1 MRIIAGTLRGRRLHG
16 PSHSG
21 LRPTSD
27 KVREALFS
35 ILGPRLPGCR
45 FLDLYAGTGAI
56 AIEALSRGASS
67 ATCVEPDPSA
77 LRVLRRNM
85 VDCDIA
91 SVVFVCPSTVQHFLR
106 HPALWQGPYNIIFA
120 DPPYAHA
127 EQLGRLL
134 AHRSSDT
141 LFAADAWLIVEH
153 ATKTLLPLALGPCLL
168 RRTYRYGDTTLS
180 LYAYATPA
188 PS

>member
-1 MRIIAGTLRGRRLHG
+1 MRIIAGTLRGRRLYG
-16 PSHSG
+16 PSQSS

-35 ILGPRLPGCR
+35 ILGSRLPGCR

-56 AIEALSRGASS
+56 AIEALSRGAAF

-77 LRVLRRNM
+77 LTVLRRNM
-85 VDCDIA
+85 VHCGVA
-91 SVVFVCPSTVQHFLR
+91 SRMFVCPHTVQHFVH
-106 HPALWQGPYNIIFA
+106 HPTLWHGPYDIVFA
-120 DPPYAHA
+120 DPPYAHTM
-127 EQLGRLL
+127 QLDRLL
-134 AHRSSDT
+134 THCSHDT
-141 LFAADAWLIVEH
+141 LFASDAWLIVEH
-153 ATKTLLPLALGPCLL
+153 ATKTRLPYTLGPCLC

-180 LYAYATPA
+180 LYTYTTPA

>member
-16 PSHSG
+16 PSHSS

-35 ILGPRLPGCR
+35 ILGPRLLGCR

-56 AIEALSRGASS
+56 AIEALSRGAAS
-67 ATCVEPDPSA
+67 ATCVEPNPSA
-77 LRVLRRNM
+77 LKVLRRNM
-85 VDCDIA
+85 MDCGVA
-91 SVVFVCPSTVQHFLR
+91 SDLFVCPSTAQHFLS
-106 HPALWQGPYNIIFA
+106 HPALWQGPYDIIFA
-120 DPPYAHA
+120 DPPYALA
-127 EQLGRLL
+127 EQLEGLL
-134 AHRSSDT
+134 AHRCHAT

-153 ATKTLLPLALGPCLL
+153 ATKTPLPHGLGPCLHQ
-168 RRTYRYGDTTLS
+168 RTYRYGDTTLS
-180 LYAYATPA
+180 LYACAMPA